1 MQTLRKRGGPVSKIF
16 FGPSGLR
23 LSKINGE
30 GGGGGGHGPPPLDP
44 LLLLSIYIPRS
55 HYMANFA
62 QENLPPS
69 VCVKSV
75 LLINPRHPVLAY
87 CTPISPDGPVVSL
100 ALNRSSVWLSS
111 PVMK

>member
-1 MQTLRKRGGPVSKIF
+1 MQTLRKRGGLVSKIF

-23 LSKINGE
+23 LSKNKW
-30 GGGGGGHGPPPLDP
+30 GGGWGARVPPLDP
-44 LLLLSIYIPRS
+44 PLLLSIYIPRS
-55 HYMANFA
+55 HYKANF
-62 QENLPPS
+62 ERVNLPPS

>member
-1 MQTLRKRGGPVSKIF
+1 MER
-16 FGPSGLR
+16 
-23 LSKINGE
+23 
-30 GGGGGGHGPPPLDP
+30 GGGGGGEDTGPSPG
-44 LLLLSIYIPRS
+44 SAIYIPRS

>member
-1 MQTLRKRGGPVSKIF
+1 MGTAEIELMVLFTDTEVGGV
-16 FGPSGLR
+16 
-23 LSKINGE
+23 
-30 GGGGGGHGPPPLDP
+30 GGTRAPPLVPP
-44 LLLLSIYIPRS
+44 LLLSVYIPRS
-55 HYMANFA
+55 HHKANFA
-62 QENLPPS
+62 RVNLPPS

-87 CTPISPDGPVVSL
+87 CTPISPEGPVVSL